1 MLIYFGG
8 TLSLKVLHFLWYII
22 WSNDIEN
29 CCGQLVKWLGVIGS
43 LLKMVDIRQIML
55 GNQKNNGTYN

>member
-8 TLSLKVLHFLWYII
+8 TLSLKVLHFLWYLGCQ
-22 WSNDIEN
+22 NDTED

-43 LLKMVDIRQIML
+43 LLKMVDIRQVML
-55 GNQKNNGTYN
+55 GTQKNNGTHN

>member
-8 TLSLKVLHFLWYII
+8 TLSLKVLHFLWYL
-22 WSNDIEN
+22 SCQNDTED

-43 LLKMVDIRQIML
+43 LLKMVDIRQVML
-55 GNQKNNGTYN
+55 GTQKNNGTHN